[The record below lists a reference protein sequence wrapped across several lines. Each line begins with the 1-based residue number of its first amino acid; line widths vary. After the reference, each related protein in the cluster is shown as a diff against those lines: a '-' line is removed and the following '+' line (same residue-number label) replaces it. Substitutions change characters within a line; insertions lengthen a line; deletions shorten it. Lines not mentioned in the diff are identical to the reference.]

1 MLNFS
6 ANVSSLIAHQ
16 GFANANANNV
26 ANVNTEGFVPTK
38 TTLTNGGGAVSA
50 NFQTTTDNGSSLSQT
65 DLSRELTDQ
74 VIVQN
79 GHEVQGTAI
88 RTQDEMLGSLLDIL
102 A

>member
-6 ANVSSLIAHQ
+6 ANVSSLMAHQ
-16 GFANANANNV
+16 DFANANANNV
-26 ANVNTEGFVPTK
+26 ANVNTDGFVPTR
-38 TTLTNGGGAVSA
+38 TTLSNSTGGVTA
-50 NFQTTTDNGSSLSQT
+50 NFQAATDNGSSLSQT

-88 RTQDEMLGSLLDIL
+88 RTQDEMFGSLLDIL

>member
-16 GFANANANNV
+16 DFANANAHNV
-26 ANVNTEGFVPTK
+26 ANVNTDGFIPTK
-38 TTLTNGGGAVSA
+38 TTLHDSTSGVTA
-50 NFQTTTDNGSSLSQT
+50 NFQSASDNGSSLSQT
-65 DLSRELTDQ
+65 DLSTELTDQ

-88 RTQDEMLGSLLDIL
+88 RTRDEMLGSLLDIL